1 MLFLNGTLLRY
12 LKFLKFTYSE
22 KLQKF
27 DKIPTFCL
35 KLLSY
40 LIRSSWSR
48 CSIPSSHA
56 RKQRFKPWRRQY
68 FILLLDPAR
77 GLLSFSKSETVLWT
91 IAKMLLHYYN
101 VKNKMEISSTSE
113 AFSEYMNFRLIANS
127 RNIVPDSQDSF
138 PTQNFTVD
146 TFGQANS
153 IDKLNFPVP
162 HCQNCRQCYII
173 HAMNT
178 C

>member
-1 MLFLNGTLLRY
+1 
-12 LKFLKFTYSE
+12 
-22 KLQKF
+22 
-27 DKIPTFCL
+27 
-35 KLLSY
+35 
-40 LIRSSWSR
+40 
-48 CSIPSSHA
+48 
-56 RKQRFKPWRRQY
+56 
-68 FILLLDPAR
+68 
-77 GLLSFSKSETVLWT
+77 
-91 IAKMLLHYYN
+91 
-101 VKNKMEISSTSE
+101 MEISSTSE
-113 AFSEYMNFRLIANS
+113 AFSECMNFRLIA
-127 RNIVPDSQDSF
+127 DSQDSF

>member
-1 MLFLNGTLLRY
+1 
-12 LKFLKFTYSE
+12 
-22 KLQKF
+22 
-27 DKIPTFCL
+27 
-35 KLLSY
+35 
-40 LIRSSWSR
+40 
-48 CSIPSSHA
+48 
-56 RKQRFKPWRRQY
+56 
-68 FILLLDPAR
+68 
-77 GLLSFSKSETVLWT
+77 
-91 IAKMLLHYYN
+91 
-101 VKNKMEISSTSE
+101 MEISSTSE

-153 IDKLNFPVP
+153 IDKLNFPVS
-162 HCQNCRQCYII
+162 HCQNCRPCYII

>member
-1 MLFLNGTLLRY
+1 MYWSGFRLVRVSGPVRSGNSYAQSG
-12 LKFLKFTYSE
+12 
-22 KLQKF
+22 
-27 DKIPTFCL
+27 L
-35 KLLSY
+35 KLL
-40 LIRSSWSR
+40 R
-48 CSIPSSHA
+48 
-56 RKQRFKPWRRQY
+56 
-68 FILLLDPAR
+68 
-77 GLLSFSKSETVLWT
+77 
-91 IAKMLLHYYN
+91 N
-101 VKNKMEISSTSE
+101 VKNMMEISLISE

-153 IDKLNFPVP
+153 IDKVNFPVP
-162 HCQNCRQCYII
+162 HCQNCRPCYII